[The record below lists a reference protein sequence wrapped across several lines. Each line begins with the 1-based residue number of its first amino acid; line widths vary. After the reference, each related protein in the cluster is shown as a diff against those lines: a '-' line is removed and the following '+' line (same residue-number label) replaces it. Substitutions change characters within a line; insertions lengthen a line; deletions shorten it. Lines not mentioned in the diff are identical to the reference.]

1 MSDSSGVSFGHDRP
15 TGGAGLGGR
24 TAHLASVYEDSD
36 EQLETVASFLRQGL
50 QQNERCLYVVHDNTA
65 EAVRVALRDG
75 GVDVAAARGSGAL
88 AVRTPEEV
96 QLRTGEFDRAA
107 TVEFWTEARE
117 RARGQGFERLRTAVE
132 MTWALDSGTGLDALA
147 EYEALLNPALAGED
161 CVALCQYNRNRFP
174 PEAISDVVHN
184 HPLLL
189 DDGTVTHNTR
199 YEPPD
204 RGNGSTGHRAAG
216 SPGAQPPLQQAQG
229 GSASSLRPTAG
240 DRPVRVLLVDDEPGY
255 ADMVAE
261 YLELNDGVDTV
272 VAETDPQEALARL
285 EDSPVDCV
293 VSDYA
298 MPGVDGLDF
307 LGLVRERHP
316 DLPFLMLT
324 GNSDEETA
332 AEAVSAGVT
341 DYFRKQSDTDH
352 YEKLAHRVSN
362 AVEGYRAEQAMRAS
376 EQRFR
381 SLFERAFDAMVVT
394 DDTGTHVDANPAA
407 CELFETPREE
417 LLGRSF
423 VDFVPDAQERTWP
436 WQDTRGTRPERA
448 TVPLRTATG
457 ADCIAELAATPD
469 ILPGRHLLVIRD
481 VTDREQY
488 ERTLTA
494 LHGSARDLLAAESK
508 TAVAGS
514 IVEAATDILSM
525 PVVVVYLF
533 DPSEGVLCPA
543 AVSSETVDRSALG
556 PVALGDDSIVGE
568 TFLDEEPKTVSA
580 TGTTPS
586 LPVTGAFVVPLN
598 DHAVCLFGETDSAV
612 TDGDVELVETLT
624 ATAETALDRVERGSK
639 LQARTAELE
648 AQNRQ
653 LGELRQLNA
662 TVREIGQRVAQADT
676 RTDIERGVC
685 DHLSTSDGI
694 AMVRV
699 SGFDSED
706 QSLVPREWA
715 GGPQADRYLDAV
727 SGTLHDNFEPAA
739 RAAVTEKPVYVPDAA
754 DSLQDE
760 AWRKAALSHGFRS
773 VLSLPLR
780 YKDISYGTLTV
791 YAEREDFFD
800 ELSRLALSDLSQKV
814 ANLMNTV
821 DHQHAVLSGTMTEVT
836 VQFTDDRIPLYYI
849 ASEAGC
855 SLVLRTVT
863 PQPGGDILKRVRV
876 EGATPATVTEIAEK
890 VAALSEASPV
900 EAGDEDIVE
909 LQVSS
914 TSLTDYFADRGI
926 RVLDATADAEAA
938 EFRLSVPDTVDVREL
953 FEDLESRYG
962 DPELVSKS
970 EQDHTDT
977 RTEEPYR
984 SKLTPRQ
991 QEVLQTAYDSG
1002 FFESPRSNTG
1012 EDVADQLGVSPQT
1025 FYRHV
1030 RAAER
1035 TLFDTV
1041 FDNGGE

>member
-1 MSDSSGVSFGHDRP
+1 MSNSTRVPFERDRTADPGVD
-15 TGGAGLGGR
+15 GR

-65 EAVRVALRDG
+65 EAVYTALRDS
-75 GVDVAAARGSGAL
+75 GVDVTAAEGSGAL
-88 AVRTPEEV
+88 AVHTPDEV
-96 QLRTGEFDRAA
+96 QFRTGEFDPAA
-107 TVEFWTEARE
+107 AVDFWTEARE
-117 RARGQGFERLRTAVE
+117 RAKREGFEKLRTAVE
-132 MTWALDSGTGLDALA
+132 MTWAVDSRTDPASLA
-147 EYEALLNPALAGED
+147 EYEALLNPVLAGED
-161 CVALCQYNRNRFP
+161 CTALCQYNRNRFP
-174 PEAISDVVHN
+174 PEVISDVIHN
-184 HPLLL
+184 HPLLV

-204 RGNGSTGHRAAG
+204 QGTGSTGHRTG
-216 SPGAQPPLQQAQG
+216 GDPGAQPA
-229 GSASSLRPTAG
+229 LRPDRDGPPSSVRPAAG

-261 YLELNDGVDTV
+261 YLELNDGIDTV
-272 VAETDPQEALARL
+272 VPETDPRAALARL
-285 EDSPVDCV
+285 EDSAVDCV

-298 MPGVDGLDF
+298 MPGVDGLGF
-307 LGLVRERHP
+307 LELVRESHP

-341 DYFRKQSDTDH
+341 DYFRKRSDTDH

-362 AVEGYRAEQAMRAS
+362 AVERYRAEEEMRAS

-381 SLFERAFDAMVVT
+381 SLFEKAFDAMVVT
-394 DDTGTHVDANPAA
+394 DDTGEHVDVNPAA
-407 CELFETPREE
+407 CELLETSREE
-417 LLGRSF
+417 LLGRPF
-423 VDFVPDAQERTWP
+423 ADFVPDAQERTWP
-436 WQDTRGTRPERA
+436 WQDPGGERPERA
-448 TVPLRTATG
+448 TLPLRTATG

-481 VTDREQY
+481 VTEREQY

-508 TAVAGS
+508 TAVAES
-514 IVEAATDILSM
+514 IVEAATDILSV

-533 DPSEGVLCPA
+533 DPSEGVLTPA
-543 AVSSETVDRSALG
+543 AVSSDTVDRSALD
-556 PVALGDDSIVGE
+556 PVALEDDSIIGE
-568 TFLDEEPKTVSA
+568 TFLDEDPKTVSA
-580 TGTTPS
+580 ADATPS
-586 LPVTGAFVVPLN
+586 LPVTGALAVPLT
-598 DHAVCLFGETDSAV
+598 DHAVCLFGETDSTV

-639 LQARTAELE
+639 LQARTTELE

-662 TVREIGQRVAQADT
+662 TVREIGQTVAQADT

-685 DHLSTSDGI
+685 DHLSASDGI

-699 SGFDSED
+699 SGFDSEERA
-706 QSLVPREWA
+706 LVPREWA
-715 GGPQADRYLDAV
+715 GGSQADGYLDAV
-727 SGTLHDNFEPAA
+727 SATLGDGSEPAT
-739 RAAVTEKPVYVPDAA
+739 RAAVTEEPVYVPDTA

-760 AWRKAALSHGFRS
+760 AWRKTALSHGFRS
-773 VLSLPLR
+773 VFSLPLR

-791 YAEREDFFD
+791 YAEREAFFD

-814 ANLMNTV
+814 ANLMNAV
-821 DHQHAVLSGTMTEVT
+821 DHQHAVLSGTMTEAT
-836 VQFTDDRIPLYYI
+836 VRFTDDRIPLYYI
-849 ASEAGC
+849 ASRADC
-855 SLVLRTVT
+855 SLVLETVT

-876 EGATPATVTEIAEK
+876 TGTTPATVTDIAEE
-890 VAALSEASPV
+890 VTTLSEASAV

-909 LQVSS
+909 LQFSD
-914 TSLTDYFADRGI
+914 TSLTDYFADRGV
-926 RVLDATADAEAA
+926 RVLDSTADAEAA
-938 EFRLSVPDTVDVREL
+938 TFRLSIPDTVDVREL

-970 EQDHTDT
+970 EQSHADT

-991 QEVLQTAYDSG
+991 EEVLQTAYDSG
-1002 FFESPRSNTG
+1002 FFQSPRSSTG

-1035 TLFDTV
+1035 KLFDTV
-1041 FDNGGE
+1041 FDNRGE